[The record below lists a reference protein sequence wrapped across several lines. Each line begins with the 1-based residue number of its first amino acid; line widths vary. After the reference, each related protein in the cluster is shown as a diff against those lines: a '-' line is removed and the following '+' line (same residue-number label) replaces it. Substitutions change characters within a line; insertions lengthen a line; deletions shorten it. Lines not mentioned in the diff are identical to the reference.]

1 MFRCRHSNW
10 TLGTLI
16 PGKPHSRV
24 KSRNSRVSIE
34 TLDFALRTFTCVI
47 EAGLLAG
54 ASDDAGQSV
63 NVAGEWA
70 HETAGSGRVSGA
82 MAHVETH
89 AGKAMGECDHQPD
102 ARLRETTGPPSHRR
116 PDDQQTLRRSAHLM
130 SALTWLWTV
139 IFLVSYIQADW
150 SHRICTAGPIQWR
163 N

>member
-102 ARLRETTGPPSHRR
+102 ARLRETTGPPSHRAG
-116 PDDQQTLRRSAHLM
+116 RSADIAAVGTFDVCSNVAVNSDLSYFLYTGRLKPPYLHCG
-130 SALTWLWTV
+130 ADTV
-139 IFLVSYIQADW
+139 A
-150 SHRICTAGPIQWR
+150 
-163 N
+163 